1 MKTKAKRPR
10 AEAASERK
18 RIALVVDDD
27 RDTRILHERILSAEG
42 WSVHATGDGLSA
54 IQILEVVECD
64 AAVVDEHIP
73 GGPAGA
79 LLLEHVRRLYPRAR
93 LVLCSGWPTANA
105 RARVEAMG
113 GIVLEKPF
121 LIPELLEAVG
131 NAAA

>member
-1 MKTKAKRPR
+1 VKTKARRPR

-18 RIALVVDDD
+18 GIALVVDDD
-27 RDTRILHERILSAEG
+27 RETRLLHERILSADG
-42 WSVHATGDGLSA
+42 WNVHTTGDGLSA
-54 IQILEVVECD
+54 IQILEAIQCD

-79 LLLEHVRRLYPRAR
+79 LLLEHVRRLYPQAR

-113 GIVLEKPF
+113 GVVIVKPF
-121 LIPELLEAVG
+121 PGAELLEALEH
-131 NAAA
+131 AAA